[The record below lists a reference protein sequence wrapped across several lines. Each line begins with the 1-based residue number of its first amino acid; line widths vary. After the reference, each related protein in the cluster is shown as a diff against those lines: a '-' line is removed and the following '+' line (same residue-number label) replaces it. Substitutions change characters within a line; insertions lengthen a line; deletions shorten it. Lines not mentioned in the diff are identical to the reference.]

1 MRKIDEIEQPTSCLN
16 RARAEEPLFVL
27 RAKDRLAA
35 GTVRAWANASEISG
49 EHEPGKIR
57 EARAIADA
65 MDEYRT
71 RVHPTPIKC

>member
-27 RAKDRLAA
+27 RAKDPLAA
-35 GTVRAWANASEISG
+35 ETVRTWASQAETFKT
-49 EHEPGKIR
+49 HEPGKIR

-71 RVHPTPIKC
+71 RVHPAAGQG